1 MVFGDGLIAQGK
13 RLGLDK
19 RSGRRRAALDERAA
33 AIRNRRHGIVGV
45 VAIVAALA
53 ATAMAYLNPTGQT
66 GYTAH
71 LSNSGGVRVGDQVRI
86 AGIPV
91 GKVTGVRLAAA
102 VVEMKF
108 DIDRSVVVGSES
120 TLDIKLLTPLG
131 GHYVALDPKGDIP
144 LGHNVIPPQRVALP
158 FEVNDIIQAAT
169 PLIKEVNGQVIH
181 DTFTEVA
188 NAANK
193 YPDAIR
199 DLLRSANALTTSMS
213 KSTNDFHRSL
223 DFANNGLR
231 AVVAERKQL
240 ITLFEQMDILGK
252 MYTSKAVDIVEFFG
266 LFNELARVM
275 DRITVFYGREIGPIV
290 NGLEDITDTLG
301 AHPERIPQLLDGLG
315 QTLNIVLPMLSGNG
329 VVFDKHNRLVPGQD
343 LCLPNIMRNC

>member
-1 MVFGDGLIAQGK
+1 MARWLA
-13 RLGLDK
+13 
-19 RSGRRRAALDERAA
+19 RRRAALDERATTS
-33 AIRNRRHGIVGV
+33 RNRRNGIVGLV
-45 VAIVAALA
+45 VIVAALA
-53 ATAMAYLNPTGQT
+53 ATAMAYLNPTDQN

-71 LSNSGGVRVGDQVRI
+71 LANSGGVRVGDQVRI

-91 GKVTGVRLAAA
+91 GKVTSVRLDAA

-108 DIDRSVVVGSES
+108 DVERSVAVGAES
-120 TLDIKLLTPLG
+120 TLDVKLLTPLG
-131 GHYVALDPKGDIP
+131 GHYVALDPKGVIP
-144 LGHNVIPPQRVALP
+144 LGRNVIPPQRVTLP

-193 YPDAIR
+193 YPDAIH

-231 AVVAERKQL
+231 AMVAGRKQL
-240 ITLFEQMDILGK
+240 ITLVEQLDILGRA
-252 MYTSKAVDIVEFFG
+252 YTSKSVDIVEFFG
-266 LFNELARVM
+266 LLNELSRIL
-275 DRITVFYGREIGPIV
+275 DRITVFYGREVAPIV
-290 NGLEDITDTLG
+290 NGLEDITDTLV
-301 AHPERIPQLLDGLG
+301 AHPERWGQALDGFG
-315 QTLNIVLPMLSGNG
+315 QSLSIVMPMLSGNG
-329 VVFDKHNRLVPGQD
+329 VVIDQHKQRLAPGQD

>member
-1 MVFGDGLIAQGK
+1 MARWFA
-13 RLGLDK
+13 
-19 RSGRRRAALDERAA
+19 RRRAALDERATA
-33 AIRNRRHGIVGV
+33 SRNRRNGIVGLV
-45 VAIVAALA
+45 VIVAALA
-53 ATAMAYLNPTGQT
+53 ATAMAYLNPTDQN
-66 GYTAH
+66 GYAAH

-91 GKVTGVRLAAA
+91 GKVTSVRLDGG

-108 DIDRSVVVGSES
+108 DVERSVVVGSES

-131 GHYVALDPKGDIP
+131 GHYVALDPKGVLP
-144 LGHNVIPPQRVALP
+144 LGRYVIPPQRVTLP

-181 DTFTEVA
+181 DTFSEVA

-193 YPDAIR
+193 YPDAIH

-223 DFANNGLR
+223 DFVNNGLR
-231 AVVAERKQL
+231 AVIAGRKQL
-240 ITLFEQMDILGK
+240 VMLLKQLDILTTA
-252 MYTSKAVDIVEFFG
+252 YTSKTVDIVEFFG
-266 LFNELARVM
+266 LLNELARIF
-275 DRITVFYGREIGPIV
+275 DRITVFYGREVAPIV

-301 AHPERIPQLLDGLG
+301 AHPERWGQALDGIG
-315 QTLNIVLPMLSGNG
+315 QSLNIVMPMLSGNG
-329 VVFDKHNRLVPGQD
+329 VVIDRHNQLAPGQD

>member
-1 MVFGDGLIAQGK
+1 MTVFGDNWPGW
-13 RLGLDK
+13 
-19 RSGRRRAALDERAA
+19 RRPVLDEHAA
-33 AIRNRRHGIVGV
+33 AIRSRRHGIVGV
-45 VAIVAALA
+45 VVIVAALA
-53 ATAMAYLNPTGQT
+53 VTAMAYLNPTGQN

-71 LSNSGGVRVGDQVRI
+71 LPNSGGVRVGDQVRI

-91 GKVTGVRLAAA
+91 GKVTGVRLDAA

-108 DIDRSVVVGSES
+108 DVERSVVVGSES

-131 GHYVALDPKGDIP
+131 GHYVALDPKGDMP
-144 LGHNVIPPQRVALP
+144 LGRDVIPPQRVTLP

-169 PLIKEVNGQVIH
+169 PLIKEVNGHVIH

-188 NAANK
+188 NAANR

-199 DLLRSANALTTSMS
+199 DMLRSANALTTSMS

-240 ITLFEQMDILGK
+240 IMLFEQLDIIGT
-252 MYTSKAVDIVEFFG
+252 MYTARAVDIVEFFS
-266 LFNELARVM
+266 LLNELARVL
-275 DRITVFYGREIGPIV
+275 DRITVFYGREVAPIV
-290 NGLEDITDTLG
+290 NGIEDITDTLV
-301 AHPERIPQLLDGLG
+301 AHPDRLGTALDGLG
-315 QTLNIVLPMLSGNG
+315 QSLNIVMPMLSGNG

>member
-1 MVFGDGLIAQGK
+1 MVFGSK
-13 RLGLDK
+13 RW
-19 RSGRRRAALDERAA
+19 GRRNAGLDERAA
-33 AIRNRRHGIVGV
+33 AIRSRRHGIVGV
-45 VAIVAALA
+45 VVIVAALA
-53 ATAMAYLNPTGQT
+53 ATAMAYLNPTDQN

-91 GKVTGVRLAAA
+91 GKVTDVRLAGA

-108 DIDRSVVVGSES
+108 DVMRSVVVGSES

-131 GHYVALDPKGDIP
+131 GHYVALDPKGAIP

-199 DLLRSANALTTSMS
+199 DLLRSANALTTSLS
-213 KSTNDFHRSL
+213 KSTSDFHRSL
-223 DFANNGLR
+223 DFVNNGLR
-231 AVVAERKQL
+231 AVVAQRKL
-240 ITLFEQMDILGK
+240 LVTLLEQMNVLTTV
-252 MYTSKAVDIVEFFG
+252 YTSRTADIIEFFG
-266 LFNELARVM
+266 LLNELTRVM

-301 AHPERIPQLLDGLG
+301 AHPERIPQMLDGLG
-315 QTLNIVLPMLSGNG
+315 QTLNIVMPMLSGNG
-329 VVFDKHNRLVPGQD
+329 VIFDKHTQRLAPGQD

>member
-1 MVFGDGLIAQGK
+1 M
-13 RLGLDK
+13 DK
-19 RSGRRRAALDERAA
+19 WLGRRRAALDERAA
-33 AIRNRRHGIVGV
+33 ASRNRRHGIIGV
-45 VAIVAALA
+45 LVIVAALA
-53 ATAMAYLNPTGQT
+53 ATAMAYLNPTDQN

-71 LSNSGGVRVGDQVRI
+71 LPNSGGVRVGDQVRI

-91 GKVTGVRLAAA
+91 GKVTSVRLDAA

-108 DIDRSVVVGSES
+108 DVQRSVEVGSES

-131 GHYVALDPKGDIP
+131 GHYVALDPKGAFP
-144 LGHNVIPPQRVALP
+144 LGRNVIPPQRVTLP

-231 AVVAERKQL
+231 AVVAGRKQL
-240 ITLFEQMDILGK
+240 ITLMEQLDILGRA
-252 MYTSKAVDIVEFFG
+252 YTSKAVDIVEFFS
-266 LFNELARVM
+266 LLNELARIL
-275 DRITVFYGREIGPIV
+275 DRITVFYGREVAPIV
-290 NGLEDITDTLG
+290 NGLEDITDTLV
-301 AHPERIPQLLDGLG
+301 AHPDRWGEALDGLG
-315 QTLNIVLPMLSGNG
+315 QSLSIVMPMLSGNG
-329 VVFDKHNRLVPGQD
+329 VVFDQHKRLVPGQD

>member
-1 MVFGDGLIAQGK
+1 M
-13 RLGLDK
+13 DK
-19 RSGRRRAALDERAA
+19 WFGRRRASLDERAA
-33 AIRNRRHGIVGV
+33 ASRNRRHGIVGV
-45 VAIVAALA
+45 VVIVAALA
-53 ATAMAYLNPTGQT
+53 ATAMAYLNPTDQN

-91 GKVTGVRLAAA
+91 GKVTTIRLDGG

-108 DIDRSVVVGSES
+108 DVERSVVVGSES

-131 GHYVALDPKGDIP
+131 GHYVALDPKGVLQ
-144 LGHNVIPPQRVALP
+144 LGRNVIPPQRVTLP

-181 DTFTEVA
+181 DTFSEVA

-193 YPDAIR
+193 YPDAIH

-231 AVVAERKQL
+231 AVVAGRQQL
-240 ITLFEQMDILGK
+240 ITLMKQLDVLTTA
-252 MYTSKAVDIVEFFG
+252 YTSKAVDIVEFFG
-266 LFNELARVM
+266 LLNELARIL
-275 DRITVFYGREIGPIV
+275 DRITVFYGREVAPIV
-290 NGLEDITDTLG
+290 NGLEDISDTLA
-301 AHPERIPQLLDGLG
+301 AHPERWGEALEGLG
-315 QTLNIVLPMLSGNG
+315 QSLNIVMPMLSGNG
-329 VVFDKHNRLVPGQD
+329 VVFDQHKRLVPGQD

>member
-1 MVFGDGLIAQGK
+1 MARWLA
-13 RLGLDK
+13 
-19 RSGRRRAALDERAA
+19 RRRAALDERATA
-33 AIRNRRHGIVGV
+33 SRNRRNGIVGLV
-45 VAIVAALA
+45 VIVAALA
-53 ATAMAYLNPTGQT
+53 ATAMAYLNPTDQN

-71 LSNSGGVRVGDQVRI
+71 LANSGGVRVGDQVRI

-91 GKVTGVRLAAA
+91 GKVTSIRLDAA

-108 DIDRSVVVGSES
+108 DVERSVVVGSES
-120 TLDIKLLTPLG
+120 TLDVKLLTPLG
-131 GHYVALDPKGDIP
+131 GHYVALDPKGVIP
-144 LGHNVIPPQRVALP
+144 LGRNVIPPQRVTLP

-199 DLLRSANALTTSMS
+199 DLLQSANALTTSMS
-213 KSTNDFHRSL
+213 KSANDFHRSL

-231 AVVAERKQL
+231 AMVAGRKQL
-240 ITLFEQMDILGK
+240 ITLVEQLDILGRE
-252 MYTSKAVDIVEFFG
+252 YTSKAVDIIEFFG
-266 LFNELARVM
+266 LLNELARIL
-275 DRITVFYGREIGPIV
+275 DRITVFYGREIAPIV
-290 NGLEDITDTLG
+290 NGLEDITDTLV
-301 AHPERIPQLLDGLG
+301 AHPDRWGQALDALG
-315 QTLNIVLPMLSGNG
+315 QSLNIVMPMLSGNG
-329 VVFDKHNRLVPGQD
+329 VVIDQHKQRLAPGQD

>member
-1 MVFGDGLIAQGK
+1 MVFGDKWL
-13 RLGLDK
+13 
-19 RSGRRRAALDERAA
+19 RRHRPVLDEHAA
-33 AIRNRRHGIVGV
+33 AVRSRRHGIVGLV
-45 VAIVAALA
+45 VIVAALA

-71 LSNSGGVRVGDQVRI
+71 LPNSGGVRVGDQVRI
-86 AGIPV
+86 AGIPI
-91 GKVTGVRLAAA
+91 GKVTSVRLDGA

-108 DIDRSVVVGSES
+108 DVKGSVAVGSAS

-144 LGHNVIPPQRVALP
+144 LGHNVIPPQRIALP

-213 KSTNDFHRSL
+213 KSTADFHRSL

-231 AVVAERKQL
+231 AAVAERKQL
-240 ITLFEQMDILGK
+240 ITLFEQLDVLGK
-252 MYTSKAVDIVEFFG
+252 MYTSKTVDIIEFFG
-266 LFNELARVM
+266 LLNELARFL
-275 DRITVFYGREIGPIV
+275 DRVTVFYGREIGPIV

-301 AHPERIPQLLDGLG
+301 AHPERWGEALDGLG
-315 QTLNIVLPMLSGNG
+315 QSLSIVMPMLSGNG

>member
-1 MVFGDGLIAQGK
+1 MAFGDKWLARQ
-13 RLGLDK
+13 RPVLN
-19 RSGRRRAALDERAA
+19 EHAA
-33 AIRNRRHGIVGV
+33 AVRSRRHGIVGV
-45 VAIVAALA
+45 VVIVVALA
-53 ATAMAYLNPTGQT
+53 VTAMAYLNPTGQT

-71 LSNSGGVRVGDQVRI
+71 LPNSGGVRVGDQVRI

-91 GKVTGVRLAAA
+91 GKVSSVRLDGA

-108 DIDRSVVVGSES
+108 DVKGSVAVGAES
-120 TLDIKLLTPLG
+120 TLDVKLLTPLG

-144 LGHNVIPPQRVALP
+144 LGRNVIPPQRIALP

-188 NAANK
+188 NAASK

-199 DLLRSANALTTSMS
+199 DLLRSANALTMSMS
-213 KSTNDFHRSL
+213 KSTSDFHRSL

-231 AVVAERKQL
+231 AAVAERKQL
-240 ITLFEQMDILGK
+240 ITLFEQLNILGK
-252 MYTSKAVDIVEFFG
+252 MYTSKSVDIVEFFS
-266 LFNELARVM
+266 LFNELARVL

-301 AHPERIPQLLDGLG
+301 AHPERWGEALDGLG
-315 QTLNIVLPMLSGNG
+315 QSLSIVMPMLSGNG

>member
-1 MVFGDGLIAQGK
+1 MARWLA
-13 RLGLDK
+13 
-19 RSGRRRAALDERAA
+19 RRRAALDERATA
-33 AIRNRRHGIVGV
+33 SRNRRNGIVGLV
-45 VAIVAALA
+45 VIVAALA
-53 ATAMAYLNPTGQT
+53 ATAMAYLNPTDQN

-71 LSNSGGVRVGDQVRI
+71 LANSGGVRVGDQVRI

-91 GKVTGVRLAAA
+91 GKVTSIRLDAA

-108 DIDRSVVVGSES
+108 DVERSVVVGSES
-120 TLDIKLLTPLG
+120 TLDVKLLTPLG
-131 GHYVALDPKGDIP
+131 GHYVALDPKGVIP
-144 LGHNVIPPQRVALP
+144 LGRNVIPPQRVTLP

-231 AVVAERKQL
+231 AMVAGRKQL
-240 ITLFEQMDILGK
+240 ITLVEQLDILGRA
-252 MYTSKAVDIVEFFG
+252 YTSKAVDIVEFFG
-266 LFNELARVM
+266 LLNELSRILDRV
-275 DRITVFYGREIGPIV
+275 TVFYGREIAPIV
-290 NGLEDITDTLG
+290 NGLEDITDTLV
-301 AHPERIPQLLDGLG
+301 AHPDRWGQALDGLG
-315 QTLNIVLPMLSGNG
+315 QSLSIVMPMLSGNG
-329 VVFDKHNRLVPGQD
+329 VVIDQHKQRLAPGQD

>member
-1 MVFGDGLIAQGK
+1 MARWLA
-13 RLGLDK
+13 
-19 RSGRRRAALDERAA
+19 RRRAALDERATA
-33 AIRNRRHGIVGV
+33 SRNRRNGIVGLV
-45 VAIVAALA
+45 VIVAALA
-53 ATAMAYLNPTGQT
+53 ATAMAYLNPTDQN

-71 LSNSGGVRVGDQVRI
+71 LANSGGVRVGDQVRI

-91 GKVTGVRLAAA
+91 GKVTSIRLDAA

-108 DIDRSVVVGSES
+108 DVERSVVVGSES
-120 TLDIKLLTPLG
+120 TLDVKLLTPLG
-131 GHYVALDPKGDIP
+131 GHYVALDPKGVIP
-144 LGHNVIPPQRVALP
+144 LGRNVIPPQRVTLP

-169 PLIKEVNGQVIH
+169 PLIKEVDGQVIH

-199 DLLRSANALTTSMS
+199 DLLQSANALTTSMS

-231 AVVAERKQL
+231 AMVAGRKQL
-240 ITLFEQMDILGK
+240 ITLVEQLDILGRA
-252 MYTSKAVDIVEFFG
+252 YTSKSVDIIEFFG
-266 LFNELARVM
+266 LLNELARIL
-275 DRITVFYGREIGPIV
+275 DRITVFYGREIAPIV
-290 NGLEDITDTLG
+290 NGLEDITDTLV
-301 AHPERIPQLLDGLG
+301 AHPDRWGQALDGLG
-315 QTLNIVLPMLSGNG
+315 QSLNIVMPMLSGNG
-329 VVFDKHNRLVPGQD
+329 VVIDQHKQRLVPGQD

>member
-1 MVFGDGLIAQGK
+1 MVFGDK
-13 RLGLDK
+13 RF
-19 RSGRRRAALDERAA
+19 SRRRPIFDERAA
-33 AIRNRRHGIVGV
+33 AIRNRRHGIIGV
-45 VAIVAALA
+45 VVIVAALA

-66 GYTAH
+66 GYTAR
-71 LSNSGGVRVGDQVRI
+71 LFNSGGVRVGDQVRI

-91 GKVTGVRLAAA
+91 GKVTGVRLDAA

-108 DIDRSVVVGSES
+108 DIERTVLVGSQS

-181 DTFTEVA
+181 DTFAEVA

-199 DLLRSANALTTSMS
+199 DLLRSGNALTTSMS
-213 KSTNDFHRSL
+213 KSTADFHRSL

-231 AVVAERKQL
+231 AMVAGRKQL
-240 ITLFEQMDILGK
+240 ITLFEQLDIIGK

-266 LFNELARVM
+266 LFSELARIL
-275 DRITVFYGREIGPIV
+275 DRITVFYGREVGPIV

-301 AHPERIPQLLDGLG
+301 AHPERWGEALEGLG